1 MYLIIFLQSKLLEEA
16 KTLFNH
22 LANLGNPIYYSIF
35 LLFFTIS
42 IIIVFFKYVYIP
54 IQETHAMEKQ
64 NLELKNARLMALFAE
79 LDPDP
84 VIRVDMEGNIILTN
98 EAAHQIDKAQK
109 ITGGKIPEILPFI
122 DIDFKSHIRNN
133 ELKIYTKSINRKHY
147 SILVRGNAYLE
158 ICQIYF
164 RDITDQKKA
173 ERKLI
178 LSQKKLKDLST
189 HLQNILEE
197 ERQRISR
204 ELHDGVGQNL
214 SLTRLQLNNLMPKI
228 RSEKTFTHLQKV
240 VSSLDSTI
248 AELKDIS
255 YRLKPKVLD
264 EMGIGPAVVSLVN
277 SIRAETDIKGSV
289 NLTNLD
295 SRLNP
300 KLEICIYRIIQ
311 ESINNIIKHS
321 KATEFD
327 IQLIKTKKF
336 IRLLVSDNGVGFN
349 ATKVLNR
356 LNVSK
361 GMGLTNIRERIIN
374 YEGNLKIDSSPGDG
388 TVLIV
393 EIPNKKSLWKIVK
406 T

>member
-1 MYLIIFLQSKLLEEA
+1 MGLLIFLQSKLLEEA
-16 KTLFNH
+16 KTLFSQ

-35 LLFFTIS
+35 LVLFTIA
-42 IIIVFFKYVYIP
+42 IIIIFFKYVYVP
-54 IQETHAMEKQ
+54 IQESHAVEKQ

-84 VIRVDMEGNIILTN
+84 VIRVDMEGNIIQTN
-98 EAAHQIDKAQK
+98 EAAFKIDKEQK
-109 ITGGKIPEILPFI
+109 IIGEKVTEILPFI
-122 DIDFKSHIRNN
+122 VIDLKTHIRNN
-133 ELKIYTKSINRKHY
+133 GFKVYTKSINRKHY
-147 SILVRGNAYLE
+147 TILVRGNAYLE

-164 RDITDQKKA
+164 RDITEQKKA
-173 ERKLI
+173 ERRLI
-178 LSQKKLKDLST
+178 QSQKKLKDLSN

-214 SLTRLQLNNLMPKI
+214 SLTRLQLRNIMPKL
-228 RSEKTFTHLQKV
+228 RSNKTVAHLQKA

-248 AELKDIS
+248 TELKDIS
-255 YRLKPKVLD
+255 HRLKPKILE
-264 EMGIGPAVVSLVN
+264 EMGIEPAVVSLVN
-277 SIRAETDIKGSV
+277 SVNTDTNIKGSV
-289 NLTNLD
+289 NLTNLN
-295 SRLNP
+295 SRLDP

-311 ESINNIIKHS
+311 ESLNNIIKHS
-321 KATEFD
+321 NATEFD

-349 ATKVLNR
+349 ATKTLNQ
-356 LNVSK
+356 LNISK
-361 GMGLTNIRERIIN
+361 GMGLINIQERIIN
-374 YEGNLKIDSSPGDG
+374 YEGKLKIDSSQGHG

-393 EIPNKKSLWKIVK
+393 EIPNKKSLWRTKR